1 MALQALLGGMGV
13 SYLRG
18 AFAGHRMVSSSAR
31 SNGISIGDFN
41 NLQVQMA
48 KNLAASVS
56 ISDLKD
62 LEKQL
67 RLIAPSLVTKLRRDQ
82 KKLGEPAKDAVQRT
96 FKNINQNGPLK
107 GPKRQGRRY
116 DKMATSELGR
126 LSWYSSKIMSQDKAI
141 DVDYKNRKE
150 KSDFAKIK
158 NGADGTLSIVR
169 VRIRSA
175 AYVVADMA
183 GKSGKATK
191 ASGTLSREYTINLF
205 GKGLVTRRHQ
215 ISDTNVENWIR
226 TLNSNASN
234 RGQNGPSRYG
244 WPTMEKHAPKY
255 REKTSRLLNETIATL
270 NQRMQ

>member
-1 MALQALLGGMGV
+1 MALQALLGGMGA

-18 AFAGHRMVSSSAR
+18 AFSGHRMVSSAASAH
-31 SNGISIGDFN
+31 NINIGDFN
-41 NLQVQMA
+41 QLQVQMG

-56 ISDLKD
+56 ITDFKD

-67 RLIAPSLVTKLRRDQ
+67 RLIAPELLTKLRRDQ
-82 KKLGEPAKDAVQRT
+82 KKLGEPARDAVQRT
-96 FKNINQNGPLK
+96 FKNINQSGPLK
-107 GPKRQGRRY
+107 GPKRKGRRF

-126 LSWYSSKIMSQDKAI
+126 LSWYSSKIISQDKAI
-141 DVDYKNRKE
+141 DVHYKNRNA
-150 KSDFAKIK
+150 SRDFAKIK
-158 NGADGTLSIVR
+158 NGADGTLSLVR
-169 VRIRSA
+169 VRIRAA
-175 AYVVADMA
+175 AYIVADMA
-183 GKSGKATK
+183 GKSGRATQ

-205 GKGLVTRRHQ
+205 GKGIVTRRHK
-215 ISDTNVENWIR
+215 ISNDNVENWIR

-255 REKTSRLLNETIATL
+255 RADTSKLLNQTIAML